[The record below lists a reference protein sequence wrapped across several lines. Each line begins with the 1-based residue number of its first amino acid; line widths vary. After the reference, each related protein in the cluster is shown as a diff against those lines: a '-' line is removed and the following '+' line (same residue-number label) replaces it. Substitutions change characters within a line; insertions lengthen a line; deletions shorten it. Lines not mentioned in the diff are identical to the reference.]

1 MTPPEAGNQHPASW
15 IITAPEQSPTSS
27 SNLSTPWHTYATGS
41 PMSAQFSP
49 FTSVNHSPSGW
60 PPVNSEPVPQ
70 GDVDMAWGQF
80 APPTRSMSYGGEP
93 LSSNHPSQYS
103 LMAPGRQF
111 ERRPSALSDAY
122 ATSMSGMVPGFDSSG
137 MNTTVPFPPNAVSA
151 TNYPAWSQTQAY
163 PGYTY
168 VKNPET
174 YGDDWSHERKGQD
187 QQLQGNSGQQVIS
200 NAAMNTYQ
208 TQR

>member
-1 MTPPEAGNQHPASW
+1 
-15 IITAPEQSPTSS
+15 
-27 SNLSTPWHTYATGS
+27 
-41 PMSAQFSP
+41 MSAQFSP

-70 GDVDMAWGQF
+70 GDMDMAWGQF

-93 LSSNHPSQYS
+93 LSSGHPSQYP

-122 ATSMSGMVPGFDSSG
+122 TTSMSGMVPGFDGSS
-137 MNTTVPFPPNAVSA
+137 MNTAVPFPPNAVPV
-151 TNYPAWSQTQAY
+151 TNYAAWNQTQAY

-168 VKNPET
+168 VKNQET
-174 YGDDWSHERKGQD
+174 YGDDWSHERRGQD
-187 QQLQGNSGQQVIS
+187 QQLQGNSGQQVIN
-200 NAAMNTYQ
+200 NATMNAYQ